1 MQIWHCSKSANSNTK
16 AGWLGFLIWSFL
28 KFLARYR
35 DNQDDALETSNKTTA
50 LSVIQRMALQGNR
63 LSNAAKLN
71 NDKSL
76 ASKRPFSE
84 VLTPEDV
91 SRRLWQEFGH
101 APQSSF
107 PKFQSFSNESI
118 RLSNSSQP
126 KRMIT
131 NFRVRK
137 IHLDNIKLFQ
147 FLCIVMWIW
156 YTKNKRE
163 KGKNTK

>member
-1 MQIWHCSKSANSNTK
+1 MVKNQTAFE
-16 AGWLGFLIWSFL
+16 LGFYYELSEI
-28 KFLARYR
+28 LARYR

-63 LSNAAKLN
+63 LSNAPKLN

-101 APQSSF
+101 APQPF
-107 PKFQSFSNESI
+107 PKFQSSSNEST

-131 NFRVRK
+131 NFRVR
-137 IHLDNIKLFQ
+137 IEDTSLIIYNCFSFCVL
-147 FLCIVMWIW
+147 LS
-156 YTKNKRE
+156 
-163 KGKNTK
+163 